1 MRTVK
6 YTLFVLLVVT
16 AASMDS
22 SKLGYEV
29 LDKIV
34 YNPKILD
41 KGAYWFESFA
51 DELLFV
57 IHDLC

>member
-16 AASMDS
+16 TASMDS

-41 KGAYWFESFA
+41 KGSYWFE
-51 DELLFV
+51 
-57 IHDLC
+57 

>member
-6 YTLFVLLVVT
+6 YAPFVLFVVTTVLV
-16 AASMDS
+16 DS

-41 KGAYWFESFA
+41 KGSYWFE
-51 DELLFV
+51 
-57 IHDLC
+57 